1 MAAIADDQRERFI
14 FAGRNFFLDKY
25 ISILVYQLAIDPF
38 DFNECHFTSAFRPDH
53 FNHENPIQ

>member
-14 FAGRNFFLDKY
+14 FAGMNFFLDKY

-38 DFNECHFTSAFRPDH
+38 DFNECHFIFAFRPAY
-53 FNHENPIQ
+53 FENENPIQ